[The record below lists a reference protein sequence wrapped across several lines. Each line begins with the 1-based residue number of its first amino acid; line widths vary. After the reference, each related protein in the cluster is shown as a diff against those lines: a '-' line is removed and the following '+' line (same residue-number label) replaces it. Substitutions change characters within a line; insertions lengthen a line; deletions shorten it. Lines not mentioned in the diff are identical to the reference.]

1 MVLNAQNFNE
11 QLLELLRVVS
21 GGEAVQ
27 GEESPLAAIAGAVL
41 RGSAGD
47 AGVFYDAGPEGRLHD
62 LRLYR
67 RIAYEDD

>member
-21 GGEAVQ
+21 GGETVQ
-27 GEESPLAAIAGAVL
+27 GEESPLAAIAGTVL

-47 AGVFYDAGPEGRLHD
+47 AGVFYDAGP
-62 LRLYR
+62 
-67 RIAYEDD
+67 